1 MARMTQRRLCMVV
14 HGPYP
19 LTEGRVAREAL
30 AAIDAGWEVDV
41 VAVRER
47 GDLAGETVDGVTI
60 FRLPFS
66 HTQGK
71 GMVITTLKYIAFMG
85 VVSAKL
91 VALFPRRR
99 YQIIQ
104 VHNPPDFLVFAAIVP
119 RLFEARVIL
128 DIHDFAPELFATR
141 YAGRPFSALGERV
154 VRLIERRAVGF
165 ATAVIT
171 AHETYRRELEERGV
185 PSEKITVVLNSLDE
199 RLLPK
204 GVRTVERKRLRVVY
218 HGTITPHYGV
228 ELLVEAAALV
238 ALDEAELLVEI
249 YGDGDALERVRSR
262 THELGISDQVYFSRP
277 LPHQEVIERIRS
289 ASAGVI
295 CNLSTP
301 WAKAVT
307 PTKLLEYAALGVP
320 VITADLPG
328 IRENFSPDEVL
339 FFPAGDAAALADAI
353 RKVAADPAAAAN
365 RAEAAQRRYEEYRWS
380 YSAER
385 YVNLLERMRRPSN
398 QHERVQP

>member
-1 MARMTQRRLCMVV
+1 MSRKRRLCMVI

-19 LTEGRVAREAL
+19 MTEGRVAREAL

-41 VAVRER
+41 VAVREP
-47 GDLAGETVDGVTI
+47 GDLAREIVDGVTI

-66 HTQGK
+66 HTQGE
-71 GMVITTLKYIAFMG
+71 GIFTTTLEYLAFM
-85 VVSAKL
+85 VVASAKL
-91 VALFPRRR
+91 AALFRRRR
-99 YQIIQ
+99 YQVIQ

-154 VRLIERRAVGF
+154 VRVIERRAVGF
-165 ATAVIT
+165 ANAVIT

-199 RLLPK
+199 RLLPEK
-204 GVRTVERKRLRVVY
+204 ARTIESRRFRIVY

-228 ELLVEAAALV
+228 ELLIEAAALV
-238 ALDEAELLVEI
+238 APDEPELLVEI
-249 YGDGDALERVRSR
+249 YGEGDALERVRSR
-262 THELGISDQVYFSRP
+262 TEELGVSESVYLSGRS
-277 LPHQEVIERIRS
+277 LPHREVIERIRS

-307 PTKLLEYAALGVP
+307 PTKLFEYAALRVP
-320 VITADLPG
+320 IITADLPG

-339 FFPAGDAAALADAI
+339 FFPAGDAAALAKAI
-353 RKVAADPAAAAN
+353 RRVSADPAAAAS

-385 YVNLLERMRRPSN
+385 YVRLLERMRQPIN
-398 QHERVQP
+398 QHETVQP